1 MKNSE
6 CAQVCLVMP
15 VYNGEKT
22 IKYALASILRQTY
35 DNWICVIVNDGS
47 TDGTRQILD
56 SISDPRFRIFHME
69 KNVGR
74 GMARDKALELAEGKY
89 LAYIDA
95 DDMMHQDKIKV
106 QVDFLE
112 SNPDIRMVSCGY
124 VTFDENFEAL
134 RACGLNSFESVN
146 IMRYGQALPLLPGAT
161 MVRLD
166 HAKIFRYNHHLDV
179 GEDYDYFAR
188 YCEGYK
194 YANIG
199 MPYYYYQTG
208 NVTAKKI
215 LYYQCNCMK
224 GIVVKWQMGLK
235 AKAIKSVI
243 KQLAKFFIY
252 AFLLMFVDANKL
264 VNLRE
269 KGKKM
274 SMEQISHY
282 EQEKNE
288 ILSISRLLPIKK

>member
-1 MKNSE
+1 MKNNE

-47 TDGTRQILD
+47 TDSTRQILD
-56 SISDPRFRIFHME
+56 SILDPRFRIFHME

-95 DDMMHQDKIKV
+95 DDMMHKDKIKE
-106 QVDFLE
+106 QVNFLE

-124 VTFDENFEAL
+124 ITFDEDFKAFG
-134 RACGLNSFESVN
+134 ACGLNSFESVN
-146 IMRYGQALPLLPGAT
+146 IMRYGQALPLLLPST

-166 HAKIFRYNHHLDV
+166 HAKIFHYNHYLDV

-199 MPYYYYQTG
+199 MPYYYYQIG

-235 AKAIKSVI
+235 VKAIESVI
-243 KQLAKFFIY
+243 KKTVKLFIY
-252 AFLLMFVDANKL
+252 TFLLMFINANKL
-264 VNLRE
+264 ANLRGG
-269 KGKKM
+269 GKKL
-274 SMEQISHY
+274 SMEQELHY
-282 EQEKNE
+282 EQEKSE
-288 ILSISRLLPIKK
+288 IFSI

>member
-1 MKNSE
+1 MKNKE
-6 CAQVCLVMP
+6 CPLVCLVMP

-22 IKYALASILRQTY
+22 IRYALASIMRQTY

-47 TDGTRQILD
+47 TDGTRRILD
-56 SISDPRFRIFHME
+56 SISDSRFRIYHME

-95 DDMMHQDKIKV
+95 DDMMHKDKIGV
-106 QVDFLE
+106 QVKFLE
-112 SNPDIRMVSCGY
+112 SNPDVCMVSCGCI
-124 VTFDENFEAL
+124 TFDKNFKAL
-134 RACGLNSFESVN
+134 RARGLDSFKSAN
-146 IMRYGQALPLLPGAT
+146 IMRYGQALPLLLPAA

-166 HAKIFRYNHHLDV
+166 HAKIFRYNHHLNV

-208 NVTAKKI
+208 NVTARKL
-215 LYYQCNCMK
+215 LYYQCSSMK
-224 GIVVKWQMGLK
+224 KIAIMWQMNLK
-235 AKAIKSVI
+235 AKAIGSVMI
-243 KQLAKFFIY
+243 RSVKLCIY
-252 AFLLMFVDANKL
+252 ALGLIFVDANVL
-264 VNLRE
+264 VNIRGG
-269 KGKKM
+269 GKKI
-274 SMEQISHY
+274 SMEQRLHY
-282 EQEKNE
+282 EQERSE
-288 ILSISRLLPIKK
+288 ILSHD

>member
-1 MKNSE
+1 MKNNE
-6 CAQVCLVMP
+6 YPLVCLVMP

-35 DNWICVIVNDGS
+35 DNWICIIVNDGS

-56 SISDPRFRIFHME
+56 SISDSRFRIYHME

-95 DDMMHQDKIKV
+95 DDMMHKDKIGV
-106 QVDFLE
+106 QVKFLE
-112 SNPDIRMVSCGY
+112 SNLDVRMVSCGCI
-124 VTFDENFEAL
+124 TFDKKFEAL
-134 RACGLNSFESVN
+134 RICGVDSFKSTN
-146 IMRYGQALPLLPGAT
+146 IMRYGQALPLLLPAA

-166 HAKIFRYNHHLDV
+166 HAKIFRYNHHLNV

-208 NVTAKKI
+208 NVTAKKL
-215 LYYQCNCMK
+215 LYYQCSSMK
-224 GIVVKWQMGLK
+224 KIAIMWQMNLK
-235 AKAIKSVI
+235 AKAIESVMVRSV
-243 KQLAKFFIY
+243 KLCIY
-252 AFLLMFVDANKL
+252 AFLLIFVDANVL
-264 VNLRE
+264 VNFRGG
-269 KGKKM
+269 GKKI
-274 SMEQISHY
+274 SMEQRLHY
-282 EQEKNE
+282 EQERSE
-288 ILSISRLLPIKK
+288 ILSHD